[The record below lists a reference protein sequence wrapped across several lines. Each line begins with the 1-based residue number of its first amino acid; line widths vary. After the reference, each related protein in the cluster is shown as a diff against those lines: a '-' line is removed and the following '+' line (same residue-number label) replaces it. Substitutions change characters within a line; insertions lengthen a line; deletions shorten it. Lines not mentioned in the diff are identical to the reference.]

1 MSKTIKNTL
10 LFLSKITFGLII
22 LTAISCQTVKPYQRI
37 YLNDSAMK
45 MGYNKESSFERYAQM
60 IREGANGASGK
71 NSGGCG
77 CN

>member
-1 MSKTIKNTL
+1 MSKKINHALRYL
-10 LFLSKITFGLII
+10 LKVTFGLVF
-22 LTAISCQTVKPYQRI
+22 LTVISCQAVKPYQRT
-37 YLNDSAMK
+37 YLNDAAMK
-45 MGYNKESSFERYAQM
+45 MGYEKGSSFERYAQM

>member
-1 MSKTIKNTL
+1 MSKKTNHTL
-10 LFLSKITFGLII
+10 RYLSKITFGLVF
-22 LTAISCQTVKPYQRI
+22 LTAISCQTVKPYQRT
-37 YLNDSAMK
+37 YLNDAAMK
-45 MGYNKESSFERYAQM
+45 MGYDQVSSFERYAQM

>member
-1 MSKTIKNTL
+1 MSNLVKRFL
-10 LFLSKITFGLII
+10 LFLTK
-22 LTAISCQTVKPYQRI
+22 TAIGLLCLTSFSCQTVKPYQRS

-45 MGYNKESSFERYAQM
+45 MGFNKESAFEHYAQM

>member
-1 MSKTIKNTL
+1 MSNILNHTL
-10 LFLSKITFGLII
+10 RYLPKITIGLIF
-22 LTAISCQTVKPYQRI
+22 LTAISCQSVKPYQRT
-37 YLNDSAMK
+37 YLNDAAMK
-45 MGYNKESSFERYAQM
+45 MGYESTSSFERYAQM